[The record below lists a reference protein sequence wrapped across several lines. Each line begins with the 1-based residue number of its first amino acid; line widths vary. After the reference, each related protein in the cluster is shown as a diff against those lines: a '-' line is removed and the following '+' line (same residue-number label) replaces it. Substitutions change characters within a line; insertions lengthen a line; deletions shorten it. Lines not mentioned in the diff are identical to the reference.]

1 MKYNK
6 LIVISAFLAGLCFC
20 AHYPFPSLAGNSIY
34 AGLRVFLI
42 YMLWHTIG
50 LKMCFDFILKKYM
63 CDENHKKAS
72 IIAYISTIIYNLFEA
87 VKHIVFSEVNEYSV
101 PLIPLLFPIWL
112 IIFFSFIFKSQKISS
127 NKIKIATTVILSAI
141 TAFSLFC
148 EINIFYDF
156 MAQL

>member
-20 AHYPFPSLAGNSIY
+20 AYYPFPSLAGNSIY

-63 CDENHKKAS
+63 NDENHKIAS

-112 IIFFSFIFKSQKISS
+112 IIFFFFILKSQKLSS
-127 NKIKIATTVILSAI
+127 AKIKITTTVFLSVL
-141 TAFSLFC
+141 TAYSLFC
-148 EINIFYDF
+148 EINIFSDL